1 MGCVFQLS
9 DYAVRFLVRLLI
21 KNRLVKR
28 DGDRFGAN
36 TMKTSSRATRFTTAV
51 FFAFNLSF
59 ASQEETDLES
69 EPETIGG
76 NQVEVETNNSK
87 DSRTQDSDRPIEE
100 IQVLGSRTLYSIR
113 MEIVDEENKIFSMF
127 NELNSDDDFDI
138 LCDNITPTGSHIR
151 QRVCEPRFVTETRAR
166 MAQDFMLGI
175 GALNESSDLG
185 VETKLQQD
193 ELEKEHLRIA
203 AEYPEYLEMLT
214 KLMNL
219 RATLETRKD
228 DQWSRWRELFGN

>member
-1 MGCVFQLS
+1 M
-9 DYAVRFLVRLLI
+9 
-21 KNRLVKR
+21 KN
-28 DGDRFGAN
+28 F
-36 TMKTSSRATRFTTAV
+36 SRATRFTTAV

-59 ASQEETDLES
+59 ASQEETDLQS

-76 NQVEVETNNSK
+76 NQVESETNNSP
-87 DSRTQDSDRPIEE
+87 DSRAQDSDRPIEE